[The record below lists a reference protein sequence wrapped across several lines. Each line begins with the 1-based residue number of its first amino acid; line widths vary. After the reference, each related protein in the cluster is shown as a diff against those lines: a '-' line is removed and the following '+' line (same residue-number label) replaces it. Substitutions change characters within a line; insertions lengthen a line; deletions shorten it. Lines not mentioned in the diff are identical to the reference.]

1 MSGIYNPNGGN
12 VTYDGQ
18 AVFDNPSV
26 KGRIAFVP
34 DDLYLPPNM
43 SIEDMAK
50 RYENL
55 YGRPLNRNKLSE
67 LAANL
72 GLNTKQRFSTFS
84 KGMRRQASTILALS
98 LEAEYVFFDET
109 FDGLDPFKRGYIKR
123 LLKNE
128 VKERGITVIISSHSL
143 KELEDVAYGL
153 QAGEISR
160 PFLST
165 VGYHIVKM
173 LERKQLEPFDSL
185 HPQIHRFMERRGVHE
200 RLAADALDSLV
211 QKYGG
216 KYTTDQI
223 LDMET
228 ERLCAE
234 NKELKFLVKE
244 YHDGLLLYELCST
257 QIWEPAKKD
266 TLGME
271 KYFKANEKD
280 YAWDK
285 PHFSGMVFYCKN
297 KADLK
302 KVKKI
307 LKSEKDD
314 SKWISLVRENFN
326 QDSVMVRMDKRLFVL
341 GENNN
346 VDALIFKAKGA
357 SIIPLENYPYVG
369 YVGKKLKK
377 GPSKWTDVSTKVV
390 QDYQKYCE
398 DAYVAELRKKYPVV
412 IFEEVL
418 STVNEH

>member
-1 MSGIYNPNGGN
+1 ML
-12 VTYDGQ
+12 
-18 AVFDNPSV
+18 
-26 KGRIAFVP
+26 VP
-34 DDLYLPPNM
+34 DVVVEKQCEDYYNGMLEVLGGKDLIRPAHILVLLPQNADAGVQ
-43 SIEDMAK
+43 E
-50 RYENL
+50 
-55 YGRPLNRNKLSE
+55 
-67 LAANL
+67 
-72 GLNTKQRFSTFS
+72 Q
-84 KGMRRQASTILALS
+84 
-98 LEAEYVFFDET
+98 
-109 FDGLDPFKRGYIKR
+109 KR
-123 LLKNE
+123 LLADSIYNVLMQGAAFEDLAHRFSDDVQTGKNGGALPW
-128 VKERGITVIISSHSL
+128 VGPGNTL
-143 KELEDVAYGL
+143 KEFEDVAYGL

-271 KYFKANEKD
+271 KYFKANVKD

-285 PHFSGMVFYCKN
+285 PHFSGMVFYYKN

-346 VDALIFKAKGA
+346 VDALIFEVKGA
-357 SIIPLENYPYVG
+357 DIIPLENYPYVG